1 MPSGVSH
8 GAAAAVPAATEPSAN
23 STWVKSGILTIGV
36 ITRWVRCI
44 LSCAAAKVEMSV
56 GNAVD
61 VLVGAHVR
69 AHFLCSM
76 RRSIS
81 SVRSFYLAQGQMLTI
96 GIVADEWPQSK
107 IKTAAPA

>member
-56 GNAVD
+56 GKRGGRSGRRSCPGTLPVLHAPFH
-61 VLVGAHVR
+61 LVGQV
-69 AHFLCSM
+69 
-76 RRSIS
+76 
-81 SVRSFYLAQGQMLTI
+81 FYLAQGQMLTI
-96 GIVADEWPQSK
+96 GIVADERPQSK